1 MDSVKVTGMY
11 EWPTL
16 ENKNDIQAFLG
27 FINFYR
33 CFIQNFLTIVC
44 PLFDLI
50 RANQA
55 QIWMDKK
62 CKAFNTL
69 KQAVTSALVLVSLQ
83 DLDLFRIGANS
94 SNFATRVVLSQ
105 QLSNNGGWCPVVF
118 YSKSL
123 SPVEQNYKIHNKK
136 ILAIIQALKE

>member
-1 MDSVKVTGMY
+1 MDSVKVAGMY

-44 PLFDLI
+44 PLFDLTW
-50 RANQA
+50 ANQA
-55 QIWMDKK
+55 QTWTDKK

>member
-1 MDSVKVTGMY
+1 MDSVKVTRMY
-11 EWPTL
+11 EWPTS
-16 ENKNDIQAFLG
+16 ENKNNIQAFLG

-44 PLFDLI
+44 PLFDLT

-55 QIWMDKK
+55 QTQMDKK

-105 QLSNNGGWCPVVF
+105 QLSNNGGWYPVVF